1 MSHDLDDTI
10 ISAWASHMLWLHH
23 GLQSALSYPF
33 SVISS
38 PLSSLPL
45 SLSLSFQHK
54 QHHTECSDSTHSLS
68 LPAPLLGLPPLIT
81 VCSYK
86 NKTHGWKDVQ
96 FWHKMRRH
104 RFIMSFSPS
113 LFSLSLSFSVLLTH
127 RQTHTHRCNRIKWL
141 SQQCSESSTY
151 RHNNPCFPSVWYNFI
166 FCVTKSYE
174 KSKPVNQ
181 KWVYNKK
188 FKFPCALELECAKSS
203 QPLCCWTNRG
213 AL

>member
-1 MSHDLDDTI
+1 MTDVRRKMSHDLHDTI

-38 PLSSLPL
+38 PLSSLLPP
-45 SLSLSFQHK
+45 SLSLQHK
-54 QHHTECSDSTHSLS
+54 QHHTQCSDSTHSLA
-68 LPAPLLGLPPLIT
+68 LPAPPLGLPPLIT

-96 FWHKMRRH
+96 FWQKMRRH
-104 RFIMSFSPS
+104 RFIVSFSPS
-113 LFSLSLSFSVLLTH
+113 LSPSLLL
-127 RQTHTHRCNRIKWL
+127 THRCNRIKWL

-151 RHNNPCFPSVWYNFI
+151 RHNNPRFPSVWYNFI

-174 KSKPVNQ
+174 KSKPVHE
-181 KWVYNKK
+181 KWVYHKK
-188 FKFPCALELECAKSS
+188 L
-203 QPLCCWTNRG
+203 
-213 AL
+213 